1 MAKYAV
7 LNDKKIV
14 ENVIIADNLETA
26 NTVAVPN
33 ECIAIGEGKISDY
46 WNGTIFVSVGEE
58 GYPTV

>member
-14 ENVIIADNLETA
+14 ENVILADSLETA
-26 NTVAVPN
+26 NTVTAPN
-33 ECIAIGEGKISDY
+33 ECIAIGEGKITDY

>member
-14 ENVIIADNLETA
+14 ENVIIADSLETA
-26 NTVAVPN
+26 NTVVVPN